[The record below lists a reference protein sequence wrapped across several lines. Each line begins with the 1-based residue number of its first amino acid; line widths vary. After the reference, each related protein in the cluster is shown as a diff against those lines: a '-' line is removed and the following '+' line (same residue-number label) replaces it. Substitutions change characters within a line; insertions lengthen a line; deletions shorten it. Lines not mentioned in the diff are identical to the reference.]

1 MREAKGKKM
10 AICKHSFVEQY
21 LHLDMKVNTQHT
33 GPKGRGVGEGS
44 FFFFLGTFL
53 GPGGS
58 FKELNGQLLD
68 GEHGGVSLLLPLLI
82 LPP

>member
-1 MREAKGKKM
+1 MG
-10 AICKHSFVEQY
+10 ICKHSFVEHY
-21 LHLDMKVNTQHT
+21 LHQDMKVNTQHT
-33 GPKGRGVGEGS
+33 GPNGRRVRRRKFL
-44 FFFFLGTFL
+44 FFGTFL